1 MKQLALNDF
10 FAKTRLLPDDG
21 RLSDI
26 LSFYDAS
33 SVSRVFFAVDYDPD
47 MTVSSHLL
55 KRSKFDK
62 AMRAMK
68 RSVKISTVSVIPIIK
83 NISQTANFE
92 KLSFASGD
100 ERYLFINIL
109 PTSDSDMIIS
119 ELHSIIYDYKFI
131 PVITGTEITALS
143 IPESAASSVYRIPRA
158 VYQINFSSLSEK
170 SVRSLAKTLIDD
182 GKTVVFGSGSK
193 FDTCPYANPA
203 YYTKLIS
210 RTVGADTLGYF
221 TLRHNRVFH

>member
-10 FAKTRLLPDDG
+10 FAKTHTSPNDQ

-33 SVSRVFFAVDYDPD
+33 SVRRLFFAFDYDPD
-47 MTVSSHLL
+47 LTVSSHLL
-55 KRSKFDK
+55 KRGKFDK
-62 AMRAMK
+62 SMHALK
-68 RSVKISTVSVIPIIK
+68 CSVKISTVSVVPLVK
-83 NISQTANFE
+83 NISKTANFE
-92 KLSFASGD
+92 KLAFVSGG

-109 PTSDSDMIIS
+109 PTSDSDMIIA
-119 ELHSIIYDYKFI
+119 ELHNIIYDYKLI

-143 IPESAASSVYRIPRA
+143 IPENAVSSVYRIPRA
-158 VYQINFSSLSEK
+158 VYQINYSSLSEK

-182 GKTVVFGSGSK
+182 GKTVVFGSGNK

-210 RTVGADTLGYF
+210 RTVGADALGYF
-221 TLRHNRVFH
+221 TLRHNRVFR